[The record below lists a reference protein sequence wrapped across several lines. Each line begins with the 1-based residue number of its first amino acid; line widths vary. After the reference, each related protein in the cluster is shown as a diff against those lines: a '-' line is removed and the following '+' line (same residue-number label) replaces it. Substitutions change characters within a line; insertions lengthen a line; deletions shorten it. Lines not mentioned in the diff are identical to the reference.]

1 MLLRSTVHDVAPL
14 GGLIF
19 SCNGRGLR
27 MFDMPDHDVRAVL
40 EAVPETPLAG
50 FFAAG
55 ELGPVGGK
63 SHIHGLTA
71 SIVLFRSSLE
81 A

>member
-1 MLLRSTVHDVAPL
+1 
-14 GGLIF
+14 
-19 SCNGRGLR
+19 
-27 MFDMPDHDVRAVL
+27 MFDMPNHDVRGVL

-55 ELGPVGGK
+55 ELGPIGGK
-63 SHIHGLTA
+63 SSLHGQTA
-71 SIVLFRSSLE
+71 SIVLFRSSLK